1 MSIKLVYCLTR
12 QAHLTREQFQDY
24 WLNTHGPLV
33 VSVKHLTG
41 MKRYVQSHT
50 FDSAMGRAASAQR
63 GGGEP
68 YDGVM
73 EGWWDSEEQA
83 TAALTEASIAAL
95 QMLLD
100 DERRFIDFDKSRIF
114 ITREHVID

>member
-1 MSIKLVYCLTR
+1 METTMSIKLVYCLTR

-24 WLNTHGPLV
+24 WLNTHAPLV
-33 VSVKHLTG
+33 VSVKPLTG

-63 GGGEP
+63 GGAEP

-83 TAALTEASIAAL
+83 TAALTEASLAAL
-95 QMLLD
+95 RMLLD
-100 DERRFIDFDKSRIF
+100 DERR
-114 ITREHVID
+114 

>member
-12 QAHLTREQFQDY
+12 KAGLTREQFQDY
-24 WLNTHGPLV
+24 WLNTHAPKV
-33 VSVKHLTG
+33 ESVRHLTG

-50 FDSAMGRAASAQR
+50 YESDMSRGVREQR
-63 GGGEP
+63 GGAEP

-83 TAALTEASIAAL
+83 RAALTEASLAAL
-95 QMLLD
+95 RMLLD
-100 DERRFIDFDKSRIF
+100 DEGRFIDFGKSRIF
-114 ITREHVID
+114 LTRERVIF